1 MKKFAVWMCTLL
13 SASLLLTAC
22 GGKVQEVDSSAQ
34 KNTNAST
41 QTSVSDVGSAKTI
54 TYLDKTYKLAK
65 TDHIIIA
72 SLEAM
77 EDAAVLGVKPTGAVT
92 SGGKFPEF
100 MEKAMEGAADVG
112 DRMQPSAETIL
123 KLKADVILGSS
134 KFRPAVAEQLGKV
147 APLVPVSHISTNW
160 EANLLMLGQLTGKEA
175 KAKEILDKYKQ
186 DAEAA
191 QQKLKPI
198 WGNKKVLMVRI
209 RTGNLYV
216 YPADVYFNPSLY
228 ADLGAKVPE
237 ELNTVKAQ
245 EAVSLEK
252 LADMNPDY
260 LFVQFSE
267 GENKDQPQALADL
280 EKNPIWSSINAVKN
294 GKTFVNI
301 VDPNAQG
308 GTSWSKLAFLEA
320 VMNRL
325 SQ

>member
-22 GGKVQEVDSSAQ
+22 GEKVQEVDSSAQ

-41 QTSVSDVGSAKTI
+41 QTSVSDGESAKTI

-100 MEKAMEGAADVG
+100 MEKAMEGATDVG

-134 KFRPAVAEQLGKV
+134 KFRPAVADQLGKV
-147 APLVPVSHISTNW
+147 APMIPVSHISTNW
-160 EANLLMLGQLTGKEA
+160 EANLLLLGELTGKEA
-175 KAKEILDKYKQ
+175 KAKEILNKYKQ
-186 DAEAA
+186 DAEEA

-198 WGNKKVLMVRI
+198 WENKKVLMVRI

>member
-1 MKKFAVWMCTLL
+1 MKKFAIWMCTLL

-22 GGKVQEVDSSAQ
+22 GGKVQEVDNSAQ

-41 QTSVSDVGSAKTI
+41 QTSVSDVESAKTI

-216 YPADVYFNPSLY
+216 YPADVYFNRLICF
-228 ADLGAKVPE
+228 LRGE
-237 ELNTVKAQ
+237 FENMG
-245 EAVSLEK
+245 VS
-252 LADMNPDY
+252 
-260 LFVQFSE
+260 
-267 GENKDQPQALADL
+267 NKSA
-280 EKNPIWSSINAVKN
+280 
-294 GKTFVNI
+294 
-301 VDPNAQG
+301 
-308 GTSWSKLAFLEA
+308 
-320 VMNRL
+320 
-325 SQ
+325 

>member
-1 MKKFAVWMCTLL
+1 MKKFAIWGCTFL
-13 SASLLLTAC
+13 SVSLLLTAC
-22 GGKVQEVDSSAQ
+22 AGKEQEGNSSA
-34 KNTNAST
+34 KANTHAAA
-41 QTSVSDVGSAKTI
+41 QTSVSNGESAKTI

-65 TDHIIIA
+65 TDHIVVA

-77 EDAAVLGVKPTGAVT
+77 EDAAVLGVKPVGAVT
-92 SGGKFPEF
+92 SGGKFPEYVA
-100 MEKAMEGAADVG
+100 KAMEGATDVG

-147 APLVPVSHISTNW
+147 ATLIPVSHISTNW
-160 EANLLMLGQLTGKEA
+160 EANLLMMGQLTDKEA
-175 KAKEILDKYKQ
+175 QAQTLLNKYKQ
-186 DAEAA
+186 DKEAA
-191 QQKLKPI
+191 RQELKPL
-198 WGNKKVLMVRI
+198 WENKKVLMVRI

-216 YPADVYFNPSLY
+216 YPANVYFNPSLY
-228 ADLGAKVPE
+228 ADLGAKVPK
-237 ELNTVKAQ
+237 ELDGVKAQ

-280 EKNPIWSSINAVKN
+280 EKNPIWNSMNAVKN
-294 GKTFVNI
+294 KKTFVNI

-308 GTSWSKLAFLEA
+308 GASWSKIAFLEA
-320 VMNRL
+320 AVNRL

>member
-22 GGKVQEVDSSAQ
+22 GEKVQEMDSSAQ

-41 QTSVSDVGSAKTI
+41 QTSVSDGESAKTI

-100 MEKAMEGAADVG
+100 MEKAMEGATDVG

-134 KFRPAVAEQLGKV
+134 KFRPAVADQLGKV
-147 APLVPVSHISTNW
+147 APMIPVSHISTNW
-160 EANLLMLGQLTGKEA
+160 EANLLMLGELTGKEA
-175 KAKEILDKYKQ
+175 KAKEILNKYKQ

-198 WGNKKVLMVRI
+198 WENKKVLMVRI
-209 RTGNLYV
+209 RTGNLYA

>member
-1 MKKFAVWMCTLL
+1 
-13 SASLLLTAC
+13 
-22 GGKVQEVDSSAQ
+22 
-34 KNTNAST
+34 
-41 QTSVSDVGSAKTI
+41 
-54 TYLDKTYKLAK
+54 
-65 TDHIIIA
+65 
-72 SLEAM
+72 
-77 EDAAVLGVKPTGAVT
+77 
-92 SGGKFPEF
+92 

-186 DAEAA
+186 DAEEA